1 MRKKTKKALRVS
13 AQHAAMA
20 LQMLVEDGKIV
31 TRDVLNALKRRE
43 AMVAGLKARL
53 AALGEEAGPVTRR
66 LGAAGR
72 RAAGRAPRKARKAI
86 SQAQRAARQA
96 QGRYMSAVRTLSKQA
111 RVRIK
116 AIREKSGVDVAI
128 REAKRLA
135 S

>member
-1 MRKKTKKALRVS
+1 
-13 AQHAAMA
+13 MA
-20 LQMLVEDGKIV
+20 LQMLVEDGKIA

-43 AMVAGLKARL
+43 ATVADLKARL
-53 AALGEEAGPVTRR
+53 AALGEEAGPMTRR
-66 LGAAGR
+66 LEAAGR
-72 RAAGRAPRKARKAI
+72 RAASRAPRKARKAI
-86 SQAQRAARQA
+86 SRAQRAARQA

-111 RVRIK
+111 RARIK